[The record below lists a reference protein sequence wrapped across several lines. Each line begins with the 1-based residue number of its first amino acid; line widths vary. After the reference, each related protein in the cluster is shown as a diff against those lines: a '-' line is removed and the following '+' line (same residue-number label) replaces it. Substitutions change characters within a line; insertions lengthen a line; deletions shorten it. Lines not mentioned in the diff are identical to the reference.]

1 MSADAAQTAA
11 ARHPAWPLR
20 HEYEASKRIALQD
33 PPFYALVMAA
43 MRGADAEN
51 LRRLRLGFE
60 DVWQELRARYEAP
73 GGVLPGE
80 QP

>member
-1 MSADAAQTAA
+1 MSSTPPATE
-11 ARHPAWPLR
+11 RHPAWPLR
-20 HEYEASKRIALQD
+20 YEYEASKRIVRED

-43 MRGADAEN
+43 MRGADEEN

-60 DVWQELRARYEAP
+60 DVWQELQARYHAP

-80 QP
+80 TP

>member
-1 MSADAAQTAA
+1 MSSDTQAAPE
-11 ARHPAWPLR
+11 ARHPGWSLR
-20 HEYEASKRIALQD
+20 YEYEASKRIALQD
-33 PPFYALVMAA
+33 PPFYALLMAA
-43 MRGADAEN
+43 MRLADTEN

-60 DVWQELRARYEAP
+60 DVWQELHARYNAP